1 MSRIFS
7 ARNIIWTLVILA
19 LIIGSAIFFPVPL
32 PTILLAPEQIGHLTV
47 FGQPFTNTGLATL
60 VADATVLIIGFL
72 AIRKK
77 ALVPS
82 GIQNAVEFIA
92 EFFLNLAQDLVGA
105 KMARAILPVALTIF
119 WLILCA
125 NLWGRVP
132 GVESIGLIEVP
143 HDAGL
148 PVWTVKPVIP
158 NVLYTVSTPQTGVS
172 KPLEHPEAEA
182 TDEGHA
188 VPSEGVLVP
197 FMRAATTD
205 LNMPLALALIAFCY
219 IQYRGFRAN
228 GAGYLKKFFNISS
241 FIALFVGILELI
253 SELAKIISFSFRL
266 FGNIFAGTVLVF
278 VMSHLLPWIVP
289 MPFASL
295 ELFMGIIQ
303 AGVFALLLIIF
314 SAGAMESHE
323 HHPEIP
329 VEDSFQEA
337 YQKERAD
344 HQAAQAAQHA

>member
-19 LIIGSAIFFPVPL
+19 LIIGSALLFPVAL
-32 PTILLAPEQIGHLTV
+32 PAISLAPEQIGHLTF

-72 AIRKK
+72 AVRKK

-92 EFFLNLAQDLVGA
+92 EFFLNLAQDLIGA
-105 KMARAILPVALTIF
+105 RMARVILPVALTIF

-143 HDAGL
+143 HEPGITM
-148 PVWTVKPVIP
+148 WTVKPVIP
-158 NVLYTVSTPQTGVS
+158 NVLYTVAQPQTGVS
-172 KPLEHPEAEA
+172 KPIEAAVAGATEEAHGVPPE
-182 TDEGHA
+182 GM
-188 VPSEGVLVP
+188 LVP

-219 IQYRGFRAN
+219 IQFRGFRAN
-228 GAGYLKKFFNISS
+228 GFGYLKKFINFSS
-241 FIALFVGILELI
+241 FIAFFVGILEAI

-278 VMSHLLPWIVP
+278 VMSYLLPWIVP
-289 MPFASL
+289 MPFAAL

-329 VEDSFQEA
+329 VQDSFQEA
-337 YQKERAD
+337 YQQERAE
-344 HQAAQAAQHA
+344 HAAGRATQHA